1 MTTRP
6 TPAGWLLTPLVA
18 FGVTLVGVVALY
30 GFNAGVVPP
39 MLGGIEAVC
48 GSPDCGLGIG
58 IWLIAGGALVTLASA
73 LAGGIVGFLRRGRR
87 GAVKRGL
94 LVAGWCLLVYLLEGV
109 SLWVLASA

>member
-30 GFNAGVVPP
+30 AFNAGAVPP

-58 IWLIAGGALVTLASA
+58 VWLIAGGALVILASA
-73 LAGGIVGFLRRGRR
+73 IAGGIVGFLRRRRR
-87 GAVKRGL
+87 GAAKRGL
-94 LVAGWCLLVYLLEGV
+94 LVAAWCLLAYLLEGV
-109 SLWVLASA
+109 VLWVLASA

>member
-30 GFNAGVVPP
+30 AFNAGAVPP

-58 IWLIAGGALVTLASA
+58 VWLIAGGALLTLASV
-73 LAGGIVGFLRRGRR
+73 LAGGVVGYLRRWRPGAARR
-87 GAVKRGL
+87 GLV
-94 LVAGWCLLVYLLEGV
+94 VAGWCLLVYVLEAIV
-109 SLWVLASA
+109 LWVLAGA